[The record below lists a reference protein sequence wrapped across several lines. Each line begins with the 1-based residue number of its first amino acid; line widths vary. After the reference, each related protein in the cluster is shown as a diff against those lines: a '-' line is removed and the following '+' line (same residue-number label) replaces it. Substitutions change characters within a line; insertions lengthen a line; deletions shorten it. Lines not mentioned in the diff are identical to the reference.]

1 LIRSLETDTVKL
13 QSNFRDIE
21 HATVEIAD
29 QLENSSCK
37 NTIKMTDRR
46 EFSFFDSMKQPK
58 QIDYASIRQS
68 TWGSVNDTVARL
80 QALSN
85 SQKSIKDG
93 IKEGNNPFVG

>member
-46 EFSFFDSMKQPK
+46 EFSFFDSMK
-58 QIDYASIRQS
+58 
-68 TWGSVNDTVARL
+68 
-80 QALSN
+80 
-85 SQKSIKDG
+85 
-93 IKEGNNPFVG
+93 